1 MLKLYDLFIKKDI
14 ILLEINPLTE
24 AADGKIYCLYFKND
38 FFAQTNSDLFRY
50 GLQDQ
55 CR

>member
-1 MLKLYDLFIKKDI
+1 MKLYKLFITKDI
-14 ILLEINPLTE
+14 VLLEVNPLTE
-24 AADGKIYCLYFKND
+24 AADGKIYCKQLPSFIHHKND
-38 FFAQTNSDLFRY
+38 VYSRY